1 MVAGET
7 ISQVKNNMKKFRA
20 LIIKLLII
28 VIMVLTIVLI
38 AVLKKNPDTAE
49 AMTRGFSRGYIR
61 VASIISG
68 LIPFMSLTEL
78 LAIIYVITFIV
89 LIVLAIRDFIK
100 IRPIK
105 AVNKLVNI
113 PLMVLVVIAMY
124 SLSCEMAYNRKEMP
138 LPYYE
143 TEVDR
148 TEFVDIYNY
157 FADDVNYCVTQ
168 LEFDPSGDVKGYDVD
183 KTTALV
189 KEAYKIVTDDY
200 FASFA
205 GAVKPMMSSFIYR
218 EFQITGVSFNALGEA
233 NINTLNTRVNFP
245 ITIAHEIAH
254 TKGVM
259 REDDA
264 NKLAFYV
271 CLNSE
276 SPYLRY
282 SAYTSYFYQM
292 RSMVSSSY
300 LTESER
306 EGLHPL
312 DPAFNKTQSFVTAF
326 WKKHNLL
333 EDIGNWFNNL
343 YIKSS
348 GVQEGTS
355 SYYGGTQS
363 EFDPTTNKLH
373 PSLYQKL
380 FFEKYYR

>member
-1 MVAGET
+1 ML
-7 ISQVKNNMKKFRA
+7 KKLRGI
-20 LIIKLLII
+20 IIKSAVI
-28 VIMVLTIVLI
+28 VILVLTIVLI
-38 AVLKKNPDTAE
+38 AVLKKNQEVAE
-49 AMTRGFSRGYIR
+49 AMTRGFSRGYIQ
-61 VASIISG
+61 VASFISG
-68 LIPFMSLTEL
+68 LIPFVSLTEL
-78 LAIIYVITFIV
+78 VVIIIAIVSII
-89 LIVLAIRDFIK
+89 LIVLLIRDLIK
-100 IRPIK
+100 IRPLK
-105 AVNKLVNI
+105 AISKFLTI
-113 PLMVLVVIAMY
+113 PIMVLTVIAMY
-124 SLSCEMAYNRKEMP
+124 SLSCQMAYNRKEMP

-143 TEVDR
+143 SEVDR
-148 TEFVDIYNY
+148 TEFVDIYNF
-157 FADDVNYCVTQ
+157 FADDVNLCASK
-168 LEFDPSGDVKGYDVD
+168 LEFTEEGDVKGYDLNEAT
-183 KTTALV
+183 KLV
-189 KEAYKIVTDDY
+189 KESYKIVTDSY
-200 FASFA
+200 FSNYF

-233 NINTLNTRVNFP
+233 NINVLNTKVNLPF
-245 ITIAHEIAH
+245 TIAHELAH

-292 RSMVSSSY
+292 KSMASGSY

-312 DPAFNKTQSFVTAF
+312 DPAFNKTQSYVYNF
-326 WKKHNLL
+326 WQKHNLL
-333 EDIGNWFNNL
+333 EDIGEWFNNL

-348 GVQEGTS
+348 GVKEGTS
-355 SYYGGTQS
+355 SYNGGTQS

>member
-1 MVAGET
+1 MF
-7 ISQVKNNMKKFRA
+7 KKLRGI
-20 LIIKLLII
+20 IIKLLII
-28 VIMVLTIVLI
+28 VILVLTIVLI
-38 AVLKKNPDTAE
+38 AVLKKDPEVAE
-49 AMTRGFSRGYIR
+49 AMTRGFSRGYIQ
-61 VASIISG
+61 VASFITNLVPFVSFTEIIV
-68 LIPFMSLTEL
+68 LTI
-78 LAIIYVITFIV
+78 AILSIVFIV
-89 LIVLAIRDFIK
+89 LMIRDFIK
-100 IRPIK
+100 IRPFK
-105 AVNKLVNI
+105 AISKVLNI
-113 PLMVLVVIAMY
+113 PLMVLVVVAMY
-124 SLSCEMAYNRKEMP
+124 SLSCQMAYNRKEMP

-143 TEVDR
+143 AEVDR

-157 FADDVNYCVTQ
+157 FADDLNYCISQ
-168 LEFDPSGDVKGYDVD
+168 LEFN
-183 KTTALV
+183 A
-189 KEAYKIVTDDY
+189 
-200 FASFA
+200 
-205 GAVKPMMSSFIYR
+205 MMSSFVYL
-218 EFQITGVSFNALGEA
+218 EFQITGVSFNAFGEA
-233 NINTLNTRVNFP
+233 NINTMNTKVNLPF
-245 ITIAHEIAH
+245 TIAHELAH
-254 TKGVM
+254 NKGVM

-292 RSMVSSSY
+292 RSMVSGSY

-306 EGLHPL
+306 EGLHAVN
-312 DPAFNKTQSFVTAF
+312 PAFNKTQSYVNQF

-348 GVQEGTS
+348 GVKEGTS
-355 SYYGGTQS
+355 SYSGGTQS

>member
-1 MVAGET
+1 M
-7 ISQVKNNMKKFRA
+7 FRKLRA
-20 LIIKLLII
+20 IIFKSLVI
-28 VIMVLTIVLI
+28 VILVLAIVLI
-38 AVLKKNPDTAE
+38 AVLKKNPEVAE
-49 AMTRGFSRGYIR
+49 AMTRGFSRGYVQ
-61 VASIISG
+61 VASSISG
-68 LIPFMSLTEL
+68 AVPFLSFMEL
-78 LAIIYVITFIV
+78 MAVIFFIV
-89 LIVLAIRDFIK
+89 IVLLLVLIIRDLIK
-100 IRPIK
+100 IRPLK
-105 AVNKLVNI
+105 AVSKLLTI
-113 PLMVLVVIAMY
+113 PVMILTVVALY

-143 TEVDR
+143 NEVDR

-157 FADDVNYCVTQ
+157 FADDLNYCVTQ
-168 LEFDPSGDVKGYDVD
+168 LEFDENGDVKGYDLNE
-183 KTTALV
+183 TTKLV
-189 KEAYKIVTDDY
+189 KEAYAIVTDDY
-200 FASFA
+200 FASYF
-205 GAVKPMMSSFIYR
+205 GAVKPMMSSFVYL
-218 EFQITGVSFNALGEA
+218 EFQITGVSFNAFGEA
-233 NINTLNTRVNFP
+233 NINTMNTKANYP
-245 ITIAHEIAH
+245 ITIAHELAH

-306 EGLHPL
+306 ENLHPL
-312 DPAFNKTQSFVTAF
+312 DPAYNKTQSYIYNF

-348 GVQEGTS
+348 GVPEGTS
-355 SYYGGTQS
+355 SYSGGTEH
-363 EFDPTTNKLH
+363 EFDPTTNKLK

-380 FFEKYYR
+380 YFEKYYR

>member
-1 MVAGET
+1 
-7 ISQVKNNMKKFRA
+7 MKRF
-20 LIIKLLII
+20 LSIIIKTLVII
-28 VIMVLTIVLI
+28 VLVLTIVLI
-38 AVLKKNPDTAE
+38 AVLKKNPEVAE
-49 AMTRGFSRGYIR
+49 AMTRGFSRGYIQ
-61 VASIISG
+61 VASFISG
-68 LIPFMSLTEL
+68 LIPFVSLTEL
-78 LAIIYVITFIV
+78 VVIIIAIVSIV
-89 LIVLAIRDFIK
+89 LIVLVIRDLVK

-105 AVNKLVNI
+105 AISKFLTI
-113 PLMVLVVIAMY
+113 PVMVLTIIAMY
-124 SLSCEMAYNRKEMP
+124 SLSCQMAYNRKEMP

-143 TEVDR
+143 NEVDR
-148 TEFVDIYNY
+148 TEFVDIYNF
-157 FADDVNYCVTQ
+157 FADDVNKCISE
-168 LEFDPSGDVKGYDVD
+168 LEFDDKGDVKGYDLNNAT
-183 KTTALV
+183 KLV

-200 FASFA
+200 FSSYF
-205 GAVKPMMSSFIYR
+205 GAVKPMMSSFLYL

-233 NINTLNTRVNFP
+233 NINFMNTKVNLPF
-245 ITIAHEIAH
+245 TIAHELAH

-282 SAYTSYFYQM
+282 SAYISYFYQM
-292 RSMVSSSY
+292 RSMASGTY

-306 EGLHPL
+306 EGLHAV
-312 DPAFNKTQSFVTAF
+312 DATFNKTQSYVNQF

-333 EDIGNWFNNL
+333 GDIGEWFNNL

-348 GVQEGTS
+348 GVKEGTS
-355 SYYGGTQS
+355 SYSGGTES
-363 EFDPTTNKLH
+363 EYDPTTHKLH

>member
-1 MVAGET
+1 
-7 ISQVKNNMKKFRA
+7 MKKF
-20 LIIKLLII
+20 LSIIIKTLVII
-28 VIMVLTIVLI
+28 VLVLTIVLI
-38 AVLKKNPDTAE
+38 AVLKKNPDVAE

-61 VASIISG
+61 VASFITG
-68 LIPFMSLTEL
+68 LVPFVSFTEL
-78 LAIIYVITFIV
+78 VVLIIAIVSIV
-89 LIVLAIRDFIK
+89 LIVLIIRDLVK

-105 AVNKLVNI
+105 ALSKLLTI
-113 PLMVLVVIAMY
+113 PVMVLTVVAMY
-124 SLSCEMAYNRKEMP
+124 SLSCQMAYNRKEMP

-143 TEVDR
+143 GDVER
-148 TEFVDIYNY
+148 TEYVDIYNF
-157 FADDVNYCVTQ
+157 FADDLNQCISE
-168 LEFDPSGDVKGYDVD
+168 LEFDEKGDVKGYDLN
-183 KTTALV
+183 KATKLV
-189 KEAYKIVTDDY
+189 KESYKIVTDDY
-200 FASFA
+200 FASHY
-205 GAVKPMMSSFIYR
+205 GAVKPMMSSFVYL
-218 EFQITGVSFNALGEA
+218 EFQITGVSFNAFGEA
-233 NINTLNTRVNFP
+233 NINVMNTKVNLPF
-245 ITIAHEIAH
+245 TIAHELAH

-292 RSMVSSSY
+292 RSMASGTY

-306 EGLHPL
+306 EGLHPI
-312 DPAFNKTQSFVTAF
+312 DPAFNKTQSYVNQF

-333 EDIGNWFNNL
+333 GDIGEWFNNL

-348 GVQEGTS
+348 GVKEGTS
-355 SYYGGTQS
+355 SYSGGTES
-363 EFDPTTNKLH
+363 EYDPTTHKLK

>member
-1 MVAGET
+1 
-7 ISQVKNNMKKFRA
+7 MKRF
-20 LIIKLLII
+20 LSIIIKALVII
-28 VIMVLTIVLI
+28 VLVLTIVLI
-38 AVLKKNPDTAE
+38 AVIKKNPEAAE
-49 AMTRGFSRGYIR
+49 AMTRGFSRGYIQ
-61 VASIISG
+61 VASFISG
-68 LIPFMSLTEL
+68 LIPFVSLTEL
-78 LAIIYVITFIV
+78 VVIAIAIV
-89 LIVLAIRDFIK
+89 SIILIVLVIRDLVK
-100 IRPIK
+100 IRPLK
-105 AVNKLVNI
+105 AISKFLTI
-113 PLMVLVVIAMY
+113 PIMVLTIVMMY
-124 SLSCEMAYNRKEMP
+124 SLSCQMAYNRKEMP

-143 TEVDR
+143 SEVDR
-148 TEFVDIYNY
+148 TEFVDIYNF
-157 FADDVNYCVTQ
+157 FADDVNLCASK
-168 LEFDPSGDVKGYDVD
+168 LEFTEEGDVKGYDLNEAT
-183 KTTALV
+183 KLV
-189 KEAYKIVTDDY
+189 KESYKIVTDSY
-200 FASFA
+200 FSNYF

-233 NINTLNTRVNFP
+233 NINVLNTKVNLPF
-245 ITIAHEIAH
+245 TIAHELAH

-292 RSMVSSSY
+292 KSMASGSY

-312 DPAFNKTQSFVTAF
+312 DPAFNKTQNYVYNF

-333 EDIGNWFNNL
+333 GDIGEWFNNL

-348 GVQEGTS
+348 GVKEGTS
-355 SYYGGTQS
+355 SYSGGTQS